1 MFLLMR
7 LIIILLDRNC
17 QLCDEEGDG
26 TSGSDVDLHDGADNH
41 YHEGKLSMW
50 SVRSVICMSTNDQ
63 NPIMN

>member
-1 MFLLMR
+1 M
-7 LIIILLDRNC
+7 DRDC

-26 TSGSDVDLHDGADNH
+26 TSGSDVGSHDGADNH

-63 NPIMN
+63 NSILN